1 MEAVGT
7 HREIIYMTDE
17 QLRENPLYLMSVH
30 RTSAVRFLRDRSDGR
45 LIHGKNH
52 LERLNE
58 YLQ

>member
-1 MEAVGT
+1 
-7 HREIIYMTDE
+7 MTDE